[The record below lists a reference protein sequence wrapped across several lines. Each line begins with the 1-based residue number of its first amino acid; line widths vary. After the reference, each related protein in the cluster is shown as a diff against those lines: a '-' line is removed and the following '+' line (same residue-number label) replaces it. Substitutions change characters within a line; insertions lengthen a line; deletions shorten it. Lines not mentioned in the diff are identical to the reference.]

1 MAGVTWR
8 LTYEA
13 ALGNLDPTFTPSH
26 TPKLGEKKD
35 GGGAGRHCDPHLHK
49 GSTTTHLSIAPQTP
63 ALEPP
68 LFSLKCLLSWT
79 ETEHHKNTTT
89 PA

>member
-35 GGGAGRHCDPHLHK
+35 GGGGRGEALWLLIYRKGVLPPTSALHLKHQ
-49 GSTTTHLSIAPQTP
+49 P
-63 ALEPP
+63 
-68 LFSLKCLLSWT
+68 
-79 ETEHHKNTTT
+79 
-89 PA
+89 